1 MLKNALSTLSGLT
14 AQPLPV
20 ADDQHVDADLD
31 VSLSTPMTLVVNAQL
46 ELADTE
52 QHSLDLA
59 LVIPRSQCRGE
70 RPRLAALLDA
80 AQAAVARAT
89 RGGTRHQPR
98 RVLTQV
104 GGQPHLIPLFEA
116 A

>member
-1 MLKNALSTLSGLT
+1 MLKEVMSPSAIHLST
-14 AQPLPV
+14 PLLPM
-20 ADDQHVDADLD
+20 DDQHIAADLD
-31 VSLSTPMTLVVNAQL
+31 VALSTPLTLVVNAQL
-46 ELADTE
+46 EVADSE
-52 QHSLDLA
+52 QSNVDLA

-70 RPRLAALLDA
+70 RPLLTALLNA

-104 GGQPHLIPLFEA
+104 AGRPYLIPLFEA

>member
-1 MLKNALSTLSGLT
+1 MLKNSFSSLSTPS
-14 AQPLPV
+14 LPV
-20 ADDQHVDADLD
+20 ADDQHIDADLD
-31 VSLSTPMTLVVNAQL
+31 VALRTPMTLVVNAQL
-46 ELADTE
+46 EVADTE
-52 QHSLDLA
+52 QDQVELA

-89 RGGTRHQPR
+89 RGGTRLQPR

-104 GGQPHLIPLFEA
+104 AGQSYLIPLFSA